1 MNKKTILI
9 IIIAILMIG
18 GLRIL
23 AGIINNPETIERPL
37 MIDDAGNKIITAN
50 LTKDF
55 LFNGVHCYKADG
67 PAVKVIKAFDLNN
80 DTEKQ
85 QFETI
90 KSMCKTPDGQY
101 HGINYYRIYHTQQLT
116 NYPWWYAFKDVKVE
130 NHDLYVSY
138 DVKGNYAVVTL
149 TETGISASMLMETVN
164 FKNINNNTTLVNAT
178 VEKTGNNDN
187 QQQTNDNQQ
196 QNTAN
201 EQKTYTGKDGKTH
214 TFEEAYSVD
223 YSSGDLNSINQQRR
237 ERGMSE
243 ISA

>member
-178 VEKTGNNDN
+178 VEKISTDNNNNNKEVQSVSNDN
-187 QQQTNDNQQ
+187 PNNLPKSKS
-196 QNTAN
+196 
-201 EQKTYTGKDGKTH
+201 EIKTEYETKGYGY
-214 TFEEAYSVD
+214 EGSLAQS
-223 YSSGDLNSINQQRR
+223 Q
-237 ERGMSE
+237 GMSE
-243 ISA
+243 SDYWNDIYAHQ